1 MLFLHEVHRVAGAKE
16 REFEAAFRAGWMEAL
31 AADGGARLLWFLHH
45 AHGTGPSYQVVTI
58 TALAD
63 GAAWEHL
70 AARVQRGDLREWAR
84 EVDSCRH
91 DVQARLLMA
100 LDFSPLDVDLATV
113 PTDGRRHDPALYME
127 DTIWPKRG
135 KAEEYIAAAGAVY
148 TRMLGSDP
156 ARDAERRRGP
166 GPERPGAKRREREAR
181 RRSPSGPPPKAAR
194 TESPSL
200 ISIEAAY
207 QTMPGAGRYPE
218 VTLMQKVH
226 DMSGLVRLL
235 TTDMPEAMARPGNWM
250 HDALEFRDQWRSK
263 LLRTAS
269 WSPLN

>member
-1 MLFLHEVHRVAGAKE
+1 MLFLHEVHRVAGAKAKE
-16 REFEAAFRAGWMEAL
+16 LEVAFRAGWMEAL
-31 AADGGARLLWFLHH
+31 AADGDARLLWFLHH
-45 AHGTGPSYQVVTI
+45 AHGTGPSYQVVTV
-58 TALAD
+58 TAVAD
-63 GAAWEHL
+63 GAAWERL
-70 AARVQRGDLREWAR
+70 AARVQHGDLRDWVR

-91 DVQARLLMA
+91 DVQGRLLMP
-100 LDFSPLDVDLATV
+100 LDFSPLEVDLVAV

-127 DTIWPKRG
+127 DTMWPKRG
-135 KAEEYIAAAGAVY
+135 KAEDYIAAAGAVY
-148 TRMLGSDP
+148 TKLLASDP
-156 ARDAERRRGP
+156 AHP
-166 GPERPGAKRREREAR
+166 
-181 RRSPSGPPPKAAR
+181 
-194 TESPSL
+194 L
-200 ISIEAAY
+200 IGLEAAY

-235 TTDMPEAMARPGNWM
+235 TTDMPEEMARAGNWM

>member
-31 AADGGARLLWFLHH
+31 AADRDARLLWFLHH

-63 GAAWEHL
+63 GAAWERL
-70 AARVQRGDLREWAR
+70 AARVQHGDLCEWAR

-100 LDFSPLDVDLATV
+100 LDFSPLDVDIAAV

-127 DTIWPKRG
+127 DTMWPKRG
-135 KAEEYIAAAGAVY
+135 KAEDYIAAAGSVY
-148 TRMLGSDP
+148 SKMLGS
-156 ARDAERRRGP
+156 AVSAESTR
-166 GPERPGAKRREREAR
+166 
-181 RRSPSGPPPKAAR
+181 
-194 TESPSL
+194 L

-235 TTDMPEAMARPGNWM
+235 TTDMPEAMARPGSWM
-250 HDALEFRDQWRSK
+250 HDALEFRDQWQSK

>member
-1 MLFLHEVHRVAGAKE
+1 MLFLHEVHRVAGAKAK
-16 REFEAAFRAGWMEAL
+16 EFEVAFRAGWMEPL
-31 AADGGARLLWFLHH
+31 GADGDARLLWFLHH
-45 AHGTGPSYQVVTI
+45 AHGTGPSYQVVTV

-63 GAAWEHL
+63 GAAWERL
-70 AARVQRGDLREWAR
+70 AGRVQHGDLRDWAR

-91 DVQARLLMA
+91 DVQARLLMP
-100 LDFSPLDVDLATV
+100 LDFSPLDVDLAAV

-127 DTIWPKRG
+127 DTMWPKRG
-135 KAEEYIAAAGAVY
+135 RAEEYMAAAGAVY
-148 TRMLGSDP
+148 TKMLGSDP
-156 ARDAERRRGP
+156 AHR
-166 GPERPGAKRREREAR
+166 
-181 RRSPSGPPPKAAR
+181 
-194 TESPSL
+194 L

-226 DMSGLVRLL
+226 DMPGLVRLL
-235 TTDMPEAMARPGNWM
+235 TTDMPESMARPGNWM

>member
-16 REFEAAFRAGWMEAL
+16 REFDAAFRAGWMEAL
-31 AADGGARLLWFLHH
+31 ATDGDARLLWFLHH
-45 AHGTGPSYQVVTI
+45 AHGTGPSYQVVTV

-63 GAAWEHL
+63 GAAWERL
-70 AARVQRGDLREWAR
+70 AGRVQHGDLREWAR

-91 DVQARLLMA
+91 DVQARLLIA
-100 LDFSPLDVDLATV
+100 LDFSPLDVDLAAV
-113 PTDGRRHDPALYME
+113 PTDGRRHAPALYME
-127 DTIWPKRG
+127 DTMWPKRG
-135 KAEEYIAAAGAVY
+135 KAEEYVAAAGAVY
-148 TRMLGSDP
+148 TKMIGSDP
-156 ARDAERRRGP
+156 APEAERRRGR
-166 GPERPGAKRREREAR
+166 G
-181 RRSPSGPPPKAAR
+181 PSGPPPKAVRAE
-194 TESPSL
+194 TTPL